1 MKTSAFGDL
10 LRVWRGAQ
18 GMSQLELSVAAGV
31 SSRHVSFIETGRSRP
46 SREMVLRLAETLALP
61 LRHRNRLLVA
71 AGFAPAYSQSP
82 WEQPELGPVRH
93 ALELVLRSHE
103 PFPAFVLD
111 RGWDI
116 LLANEAHHR
125 ILDLLL
131 PPGAP
136 LAAPVNA
143 IGLVLDPR
151 LLRPVVANWPVV
163 AHVLGHRLSRQL
175 RTPDLDPRLRHHLE
189 ELLALPGVGQ
199 AMREVH
205 PLVDSAVVI
214 PLSFAIADRRLS
226 WFSTIAT
233 LGTPQDVTL
242 EELFVESLF
251 PADEATDRMVREL
264 LGGAPGSGRP
274 PL

>member
-1 MKTSAFGDL
+1 
-10 LRVWRGAQ
+10 
-18 GMSQLELSVAAGV
+18 MSQLELSAAAGV

-61 LRHRNRLLVA
+61 LRQRNRLLLA
-71 AGFAPAYSQSP
+71 AGFAPAYSESP
-82 WEQPELGPVRH
+82 WERPELGPVRH

-116 LLANEAHHR
+116 RLANQAHHR
-125 ILDLLL
+125 LLASLL
-131 PPGAP
+131 PTGAP
-136 LAAPVNA
+136 LASPVNA
-143 IGLVLDPR
+143 IRLVLDPR
-151 LLRPVVANWPVV
+151 FLRPLVANWPIV

-175 RTPDLDPRLRHHLE
+175 RTPDLDPRLRDHLE
-189 ELLALPGVGQ
+189 GLLALPGVGE
-199 AMREVH
+199 AMGETH
-205 PLVDSAVVI
+205 APADAAIVI
-214 PLSFAIADRRLS
+214 PLSLAVAGRRLS

-251 PADEATDRMVREL
+251 PADEQTERAAREL
-264 LGGAPGSGRP
+264 AGGGTVPGGSTY